1 MVNLKEY
8 IVSKDLDRYRRLARA
23 KEFID
28 RHYMKPICLSEISKN
43 SFFSTYH
50 FIRLF
55 KKAFHTTPHQ
65 YLIRKRIE
73 MAKKLASTD
82 NLSITEICYNVGF
95 ESPGSFSLL
104 FKKHTGYSPLEYKLK
119 SIAKQKAGEQ
129 NPQILVPGCFVYMY
143 ITQSKKSN
151 FQ

>member
-1 MVNLKEY
+1 MAKLKEY
-8 IVSKDLDRYRRLARA
+8 IASKDLDTYVRLVRA

-65 YLIRKRIE
+65 YLIKRRIE
-73 MAKKLASTD
+73 KAKQLASGHD
-82 NLSITEICYNVGF
+82 LSITTICYSIGF
-95 ESPGSFSLL
+95 ASPGSFSLL
-104 FKKHTGYSPLEYKLK
+104 FKKYTGYSPLEYKLK
-119 SIAKQKAGEQ
+119 AIAKQKEAVK
-129 NPQILVPGCFVYMY
+129 NPQILIPGCFVYMY
-143 ITQSKKSN
+143 ITDKK
-151 FQ
+151 

>member
-1 MVNLKEY
+1 MHEFIHPISNKFDTH
-8 IVSKDLDRYRRLARA
+8 KRLVRA
-23 KEFID
+23 KDFID
-28 RHYMKPICLSEISKN
+28 RCYMKPICLSEISKT

-65 YLIRKRIE
+65 YLIKKRIE
-73 MAKKLASTD
+73 KAKQLVSVQ
-82 NLSITEICYNVGF
+82 NLTITSICYSVGF

-104 FKKHTGYSPLEYKLK
+104 FKKYTGYSPLEYKLK
-119 SIAKQKAGEQ
+119 AIANQKEAQ
-129 NPQILVPGCFVYMY
+129 KNPQILVPGCFVHMY